1 MADDAEFSQFIA
13 QATAPAEAPAPIEAA
28 VVEPAKAE
36 AEAAT
41 EPESTKPEVE
51 AKPEPEPEKKPEEKQ
66 PDWKKAAAAEKAK
79 REAKQASKANEAKLA
94 AQLQAVQ
101 AKLARFEAIE
111 AKRETDPLAAAEE
124 FGLSYD
130 KLTKQYIKTLE
141 QNPNAPAPEVKQL
154 TDKIQHIENLLQQQQ
169 AAIEQRAQAEAVQ
182 SFQAEVKQVLEAK
195 GDEFELVKAARQG
208 PDLVR
213 EIVREHFR
221 ATAKFDTSGQLVE
234 AGEVM
239 PTEDACRLAEK
250 YLEEDVSQF
259 KGTKKFSGKREEPKP
274 APTKKPDA
282 PTLNQDMRQGGT
294 KTEPHGDEIEQLL
307 AMKKILEAQLNA
319 SQGN

>member
-13 QATAPAEAPAPIEAA
+13 QATAPAEAPAAETPT
-28 VVEPAKAE
+28 EPAKVE
-36 AEAAT
+36 SEPVK
-41 EPESTKPEVE
+41 EPEPAKPEVE
-51 AKPEPEPEKKPEEKQ
+51 AKPEPEAEKKTEDKPQ

-79 REAKQASKANEAKLA
+79 REAKQAAKANEAKLA
-94 AQLQAVQ
+94 AQLKSVEAE
-101 AKLARFEAIE
+101 LARFKAIE

-141 QNPNAPAPEVKQL
+141 TNPNAPPPEVKQL

-169 AAIEQRAQAEAVQ
+169 AAFEQRAQAEAVQ
-182 SFQAEVKQVLEAK
+182 TFQAEVKRVLEAK
-195 GDEFELVKAARQG
+195 GDDFELVKAARQG

-213 EIVREHFR
+213 EIVSAHFR
-221 ATAKFDTSGQLVE
+221 ETAKFDTSGRLVE
-234 AGEVM
+234 AGEIM
-239 PTEDACRLAEK
+239 PTEDACALAEK
-250 YLEEDVSQF
+250 YLEEDLGQF

-274 APTKKPDA
+274 APAKKPDA

-294 KTEPHGDEIEQLL
+294 KSEPHGDEVEQLL
-307 AMKKILEAQLNA
+307 ALKKVLESQLNA
-319 SQGN
+319 TQGN